1 MNLILL
7 GPPGAG
13 KGTQAKRLEKRLGV
27 KQLSTGDMLRRTI
40 SSASDIAH
48 EIKAVID
55 AGNLVSDNIIMQM
68 ISERIDD
75 PDCSKGFIL
84 DGFPRNIA
92 QANALEYM
100 LSQKSLRIDHVI
112 EFCVDKEQMVKRILK
127 RATEENRSDDND
139 DTIRKRMSIYHEQ
152 TSSIVPYYQGRF
164 LLNVIDAMKP
174 MDDVTSQIEKIL
186 AV

>member
-1 MNLILL
+1 MNLIFL

-13 KGTQAKRLEKRLGV
+13 KGTQAKRLEKNLRI
-27 KQLSTGDMLRRTI
+27 KHLSTGDMLRRTI
-40 SSASDIAH
+40 SSASNIGH

-92 QANALEYM
+92 QADALEHL
-100 LSQKSLRIDHVI
+100 LSQKSLRIDHLI
-112 EFCVDKEQMVKRILK
+112 EFCVDKEQMIKRICK
-127 RATEENRSDDND
+127 RATEESRSDDNE
-139 DTIRKRMSIYHEQ
+139 DTIRKRMDVYHQQ
-152 TSSIVPYYQGRF
+152 TSSILQYYQDRVV
-164 LLNVIDAMKP
+164 LNVIDGMKP
-174 MDDVTSQIEKIL
+174 INDVADQIEKIL